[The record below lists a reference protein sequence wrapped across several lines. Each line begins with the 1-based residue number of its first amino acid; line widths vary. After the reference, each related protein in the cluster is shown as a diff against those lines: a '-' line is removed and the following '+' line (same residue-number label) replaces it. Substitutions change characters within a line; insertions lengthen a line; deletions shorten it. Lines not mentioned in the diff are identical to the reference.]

1 MASESFFLVSQF
13 LLPGLFCVPGFN
25 FLLVKCLSSAGG
37 FPALLW
43 HEKRGGKG
51 GIVRFW
57 NPGG

>member
-43 HEKRGGKG
+43 HEKRGEKG
-51 GIVRFW
+51 GIVRF
-57 NPGG
+57 